1 MEETRDSAQCPSDAI
16 WDGLKRLGDIS
27 YAIFPPDVAHALG
40 DLKKAVL
47 TNIRGCIDWEIEW
60 INDRVAGGD
69 QLREEWRERCRQ
81 PRSTEPP
88 PEPVV

>member
-27 YAIFPPDVAHALG
+27 YAIFPPDIAHALG

-69 QLREEWRERCRQ
+69 KLREEWREKCRQ
-81 PRSTEPP
+81 RSTEPP